1 MRKIVVLLLLILS
14 MVGAAIGQGDTYTR
28 KSVTFL
34 DAIILASPEAR
45 DLSLNQID
53 FIGEKVKERVQL
65 PRFDFNPL
73 PENSPLTRE
82 FIAQVNSRGSLSMD
96 EIANILNRTFVPQII
111 EIMDEYAEQR
121 ASELVDEATKM
132 SFITTKAK
140 DLGITAENLEQVFNS
155 GFIYL
160 PFMNSYTRVVDS
172 EKEGDK
178 TKYTVTVSIGGGIF
192 WFKIAYMDGKTSVK
206 PVVKNE
212 SKSIGF
218 ATKYDY
224 GEAEE
229 RAFEAAVLN
238 YARNLENATKDYD
251 EFKLSTQVAE
261 VVGTTLGFRMGRK
274 EGLRIDDRFVVGE
287 YVESSDGELK
297 FKKDGFIRIRDVAD
311 NRDNGGELSH
321 GYGVIVGDWAPG
333 MSLVEYPRLNL
344 DIYGLIG
351 GLPLSTESS
360 FYNVEGGPAIGME
373 IAYNI
378 GGLTKSPHWYFDL
391 GLMVGGATISDSWTG
406 DDIFDS
412 VTRFLVSGSLIK
424 RLQWRRLDAFTQL
437 GFAHQQT
444 WGNWE
449 NANGDSYSNRNENNG
464 LMAGLGLNY
473 TLNINL
479 TAGIRYSLYT
489 GKSEE
494 WTRYD
499 ADNNELGDVSSD
511 FPMLSYSGTTIAV
524 QIIYAPPSLAF
535 DPASA
540 LSNVI
545 P

>member
-1 MRKIVVLLLLILS
+1 MRNRFAFLLIAVLTFNL
-14 MVGAAIGQGDTYTR
+14 ALGQNDEYSR

-34 DAIILASPEAR
+34 DAVILASPEAR
-45 DLSLNQID
+45 DLSFNQIAY
-53 FIGEKVKERVQL
+53 IGKTVKQRVQL

-73 PENSPLTRE
+73 PENSPLTHE
-82 FIAQVNSRGSLSMD
+82 FIREVNSHGALSVD
-96 EIANILNRTFVPQII
+96 EIAEILNRTFVPQIV

-132 SFITTKAK
+132 SFIATKAK

-160 PFMNSYTRVVDS
+160 PYMNGYSRTVDS
-172 EKEGDK
+172 EKEDDK

-212 SKSIGF
+212 STSIGF

-224 GEAEE
+224 ADAEE
-229 RAFEAAVLN
+229 NAFEAAVQN
-238 YARNLENATKDYD
+238 YARNLENATKEYD
-251 EFKLSTQVAE
+251 EFKLTTQVAE
-261 VVGTTLGFRMGRK
+261 VVGTKLGFRMGKK
-274 EGLRIDDRFVVGE
+274 EGLRIDDRFIVGE
-287 YVESSDGELK
+287 YVESSDGEMK
-297 FKKDGFIRIRDVAD
+297 FKKDGFIRIGQIAD
-311 NRDNGGELSH
+311 NRKNSSELSH

-344 DIYGLIG
+344 DIYILMGT
-351 GLPLSTESS
+351 LPLSTESS
-360 FYNVEGGPAIGME
+360 SYDVEGGGGIGAE

-378 GGLTKSPHWYFDL
+378 GGITQTPHWYFDL
-391 GLMVGGATISDSWTG
+391 GAMIGGASMSYLG

-412 VTRFLVSGSLIK
+412 VTRFLVSGSVMK
-424 RLQWRRLDAFTQL
+424 RMQWRRLDAYGQL

-444 WGNWE
+444 WGYWE
-449 NANGDSYSNRNENNG
+449 NSIGDTYTDRNANNG
-464 LMAGLGLNY
+464 LLVGLGLNY
-473 TLNINL
+473 TLSINL

-489 GKSEE
+489 GESDE
-494 WTRYD
+494 WTRYN
-499 ADNNELGDVSSD
+499 ADNEEVGSISGPALR
-511 FPMLSYSGTTIAV
+511 YSGSGIAF

-540 LSNVI
+540 LSNMI